1 MSAEGGS
8 ILVADDEENVRKLLG
23 AVLRREGYQ
32 VALAADGVEAFERFC
47 GLSPD
52 VVLMDIRM
60 PQRDGMDTLRDI
72 YATNPNATV
81 ILMTAYASVETAME
95 AIRQGAFDY
104 IIKPFDLD
112 EVKLLIR
119 RALQIRSMKR
129 EINLLHKE
137 LTESFQWGHFLTN
150 NPKMMGLFR
159 DTAKIA
165 QSAASVLVTGESG
178 TGKELIAKAIHY
190 NSPRAK
196 FPFIKVNCGALPE
209 TLLESEL
216 FGHEKGAFTGAHIRK
231 PGLFERAEH
240 GTILLDEVGEMSP
253 GLQVKLLRVLQER
266 EFERIGGTSTLK
278 ADVRLIAATNSNLAE
293 MVQEKTFRQDLYYRL
308 NVIHLTTLPLRERP
322 EDIELLAN
330 HFLQKS
336 CSENA
341 RNLIGIDPEALAL
354 MQAYDWP
361 GNVRELA
368 NAMERAVIMSLGM
381 MIFPEDLPEQIAA
394 GHSEMLREQDAPEES
409 VPDGGDTP
417 PLKEMLKDYE
427 RDLIRAVLESCG
439 GSRIQAARKLGIS
452 RRSLMYKIQEYRLD

>member
-1 MSAEGGS
+1 MSAVGGS

-32 VALAADGVEAFERFC
+32 VALASDGIEALERFRE
-47 GLSPD
+47 LSPD

-72 YATNPNATV
+72 HAANPNATV

-119 RALQIRSMKR
+119 RALQIRSMKQ

-165 QSAASVLVTGESG
+165 QSAASVLITGESG

-196 FPFIKVNCGALPE
+196 HPFIKINCGALPE

-278 ADVRLIAATNSNLAE
+278 ADVRLLAATNRNLAE
-293 MVQEKTFRQDLYYRL
+293 MVQAKTFRQDLYYRL

-341 RNLIGIDPEALAL
+341 KNLIGIDPEALAL
-354 MQAYDWP
+354 MQVYDWP

-394 GHSEMLREQDAPEES
+394 GHAGGRREQGAPDETALNPGDAPL
-409 VPDGGDTP
+409 
-417 PLKEMLKDYE
+417 LKEKLKDYE
-427 RDLIRAVLESCG
+427 REMIRTVLESCD
-439 GSRIQAARKLGIS
+439 GSRIRAAKKLGIS

>member
-1 MSAEGGS
+1 MSAVGGS

-32 VALAADGVEAFERFC
+32 VALASDGIEALERFRE
-47 GLSPD
+47 LSPD

-72 YATNPNATV
+72 HAANPNATV

-119 RALQIRSMKR
+119 RALQIRSMKQ

-137 LTESFQWGHFLTN
+137 LSESFQWGHFLTN

-165 QSAASVLVTGESG
+165 QSAASVLITGESG

-196 FPFIKVNCGALPE
+196 HPFIKINCGALPE

-278 ADVRLIAATNSNLAE
+278 ADVRLLAATNRNLAE
-293 MVQEKTFRQDLYYRL
+293 MVQAKTFRQDLYYRL

-341 RNLIGIDPEALAL
+341 KNLIGIDPEALAL

-381 MIFPEDLPEQIAA
+381 MIFPEDMPEQIAA
-394 GHSEMLREQDAPEES
+394 GHAGGRREQGAPDETALPPGDAPL
-409 VPDGGDTP
+409 
-417 PLKEMLKDYE
+417 LKEKLKDYE
-427 RDLIRAVLESCG
+427 REMIRTVLESCD
-439 GSRIQAARKLGIS
+439 GSRIRAARKLGIS